1 MKNKGK
7 MTPMMEQYLE
17 IKEEYKDCI
26 LFFRL
31 GDFYEMFF
39 DDAITASE
47 VLEITLTGKD
57 CGMEERAPM
66 CGVPFHSAQGY
77 ISKLIKNGYKVAIC
91 EQVEDPKDAKGIVK
105 RDVIRVVTPGTSGI
119 DDANPTDDNNFLA
132 CIYFSDENFGISFA
146 DVSTGEVFTS
156 SGEMEFGENALV
168 NMIATFRPSEV
179 LVNDSGIS
187 RFREMSELKKR
198 YNFYDSLIEDKYFDY
213 ESAKEKTVSQFG
225 RETLLKLG
233 ISEKSDCICSLG
245 ALLTYLY
252 ETQKTDLTHL
262 TNLKFYESADHLQID
277 ASSFRNLEITETM
290 RDKEK
295 RGSLLGILDRT
306 KTAMGS
312 RRLKSWLDRPLINPD
327 RINMRLEAVEELCDK
342 QEIRE
347 DITEALKK
355 VYDIERILS
364 RVVYGS
370 CNARDFVALRQSLEA
385 LPDIKN
391 ALKNC
396 TSQFL
401 NNIYTNLDTL
411 SELRCLIQT
420 AIVDEPPATVR
431 EGGMIREGFD
441 KNLDRAKDILKNG
454 TGYIAAIEAEQ
465 REITGIKNLKV
476 AYNRVFGYYIEISK
490 SNLDK
495 VPETYIRKQTLVGA
509 ERFITQE
516 LKELESNVLNA
527 RERANAYEYED
538 YLKIKEAI
546 LSNLKTLQLSARF
559 VSVTDVLCSLATVAM
574 MRGYVRPVVDS
585 SDIIDIKD
593 GRHPVVEASLKDSLF
608 VPNDTYLDTQS
619 DRFSIITGP
628 NMAGKSTYMRQTALI
643 VIMAQIGSFV
653 PANSCRIGACDAVF
667 TRVGASDD
675 LASGQSTF
683 MVEMN
688 EVSHI
693 LKNATAKSL
702 IILDEIGRGT
712 STFDGLSI
720 AWAVAEFICDKS
732 NIGAK
737 TLFATHY
744 HELTSLEN
752 TTDGIRN
759 YSVAVKKR
767 GDDITFLRKIVKG
780 GTDDSFGIQVALL
793 AGVPLQ
799 VTDRAKEVLAK
810 LESES
815 GKSPHDFDV
824 DMSKTITQLSA
835 GSDESIKV
843 LKDELLKLDVST
855 LTPIEALNELYK
867 LQKKVSEADE
877 N

>member
-17 IKEEYKDCI
+17 IKDEYKDCI

-57 CGMEERAPM
+57 CGLEERAPM
-66 CGVPFHSAQGY
+66 CGVPFHSVQGY
-77 ISKLIKNGYKVAIC
+77 ISKLIKNGFKVAIC

-119 DDANPTDDNNFLA
+119 DEANTTDDNNFLA
-132 CIYFSDENFGISFA
+132 CIYFSDARFGISLA
-146 DVSTGEVFTS
+146 DVSTGEVFTAC
-156 SGEMEFGENALV
+156 GELEFGENSLV
-168 NMIATFRPSEV
+168 NMLATFRPSEI
-179 LVNDSGIS
+179 LINDSGRGHCHEIID
-187 RFREMSELKKR
+187 LKKR
-198 YNFYDSLIEDKYFDY
+198 YHFYDAFIEDKHFD
-213 ESAKEKTVSQFG
+213 ENSATEKIKAQFG
-225 RETLLKLG
+225 AESFARLEL
-233 ISEKSDCICSLG
+233 SDKQCSVCSLG
-245 ALLTYLY
+245 AMLSYLY

-262 TNLKFYESADHLQID
+262 KNLKYYEASNHLQID

-327 RINMRLEAVEELCDK
+327 RINLRLEAVAELCEN
-342 QEIRE
+342 QETRE
-347 DITEALKK
+347 EITEVLKK
-355 VYDIERILS
+355 VYDIERIIS

-385 LPDIKN
+385 LPHIKS
-391 ALKNC
+391 ALSGSK
-396 TSQFL
+396 SQFL
-401 NNIYTNLDTL
+401 NNIYTNLNTL
-411 SELRCLIQT
+411 SELRILIQC

-431 EGGMIREGFD
+431 EGGMIKEGFD
-441 KNLDRAKDILKNG
+441 KELDRVRDILKNG
-454 TGYIAAIEAEQ
+454 TGYIAAIESEQ

-476 AYNRVFGYYIEISK
+476 AYNRVFGYYIEVSK

-516 LKELESNVLNA
+516 LKELESNILNA
-527 RERANAYEYED
+527 REKANAYEYEN
-538 YLKIKEAI
+538 YLQIKEKI
-546 LSNLKTLQLSARF
+546 LKNLDALQSSAQF
-559 VSVTDVLCSLATVAM
+559 VSVVDVVCSLANVAV

-593 GRHPVVEASLKDSLF
+593 GRHPVVESSLKDSLF
-608 VPNDTYLDTQS
+608 VPNDTYLDTDS
-619 DRFSIITGP
+619 NRFSIITGP

-653 PANSCRIGACDAVF
+653 PASSCRIGACDAVF

-693 LKNATAKSL
+693 LKNATQKSL

-793 AGVPLQ
+793 AGVPSQ

-815 GKSPHDFDV
+815 DKPRNISGETLTSPIKET
-824 DMSKTITQLSA
+824 KTASEALVT
-835 GSDESIKV
+835 
-843 LKDELLKLDVST
+843 LKDELLGLDVST